1 VKLWPSNGQL
11 HFFTPDK
18 ILTSTGD
25 EIYSIPYYKKLAASF
40 IETQTSKLTTR
51 REKSADKNM
60 YHDLR
65 IIMYAAGII

>member
-11 HFFTPDK
+11 HFLTPDK

-25 EIYSIPYYKKLAASF
+25 EIYSILYYKKLAAFF
-40 IETQTSKLTTR
+40 IETQTSKLKTR
-51 REKSADKNM
+51 REESADTNM

-65 IIMYAAGII
+65 IIMYAEEII